1 MADVEPGVQASP
13 RPALLSSLPIWVQAV
28 SLVGFPILVAGFYM
42 ARDIGFLPSVAEV
55 NAKSIQ
61 EILVQHK
68 GQSDLLAESVRL
80 QRVSCFRQAQTPS
93 QHRECIE

>member
-1 MADVEPGVQASP
+1 MSDQSMKQNQSS
-13 RPALLSSLPIWVQAV
+13 RPALLSSLPIWVQAI
-28 SLVGFPILVAGFYM
+28 SLVGFPVMVAAFYM

-61 EILVQHK
+61 EILLQHK

-80 QRVSCFRQAQTPS
+80 HRVACFRQAQTPA